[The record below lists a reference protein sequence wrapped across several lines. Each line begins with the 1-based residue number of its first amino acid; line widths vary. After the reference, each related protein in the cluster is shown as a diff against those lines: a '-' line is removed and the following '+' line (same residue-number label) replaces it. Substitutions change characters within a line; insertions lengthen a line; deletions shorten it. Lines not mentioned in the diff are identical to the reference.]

1 MKRKTATLVV
11 YARIH
16 LRRLHVELF
25 PDADDFAIAV
35 VVVAAVVVAVA
46 YVVVAYVVVAIVVT
60 AVAAVV
66 VAGVVVGIVLMKKVP
81 CFQVVEN
88 LL

>member
-25 PDADDFAIAV
+25 PDDDDFAIAAV
-35 VVVAAVVVAVA
+35 VVVAVS
-46 YVVVAYVVVAIVVT
+46 YVVVAIVVT